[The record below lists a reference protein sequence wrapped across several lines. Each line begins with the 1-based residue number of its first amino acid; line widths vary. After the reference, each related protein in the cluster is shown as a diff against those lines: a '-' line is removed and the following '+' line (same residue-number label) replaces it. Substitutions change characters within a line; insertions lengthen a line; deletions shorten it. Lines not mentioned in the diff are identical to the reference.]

1 MLYRCIML
9 LVLLVLPVLPA
20 TALAQSS
27 PQLHWERYDNIV
39 EIRADGR
46 VQVQEQQELVVDSG
60 PARGMTRTFE
70 TGNQGAISNI
80 QVFEDGQLLTR
91 RGDTSIR
98 DAGTYAGADDGN
110 QATIRVNF
118 RDPSAD
124 RHSITIQ
131 YVINRTL
138 VANSGRATFGWNFF
152 WGDSSAPEI
161 RNGSV
166 RIRFPGAVS
175 TTQLQAS
182 ASGVPVRQS
191 STSNSV
197 YWELT
202 QPIKGRDM
210 SVNASF
216 PQSLLAQTAQFRGA
230 GTTRPAVPNNPRNP
244 TTNPV
249 PGAAVG
255 LGIGGAVFCL
265 FILFFLFI
273 AFMIIRASARAMRGG
288 YSGPRYDQSGPF
300 GGPYGQYG
308 PRRRRRYGGWGG
320 GFFPPVIITPPHQH
334 HGPYDNNSSPLDNTP
349 FDGGTGGGS
358 SSWGDSG
365 GGSSSWGDSGGGHSF
380 WGDSGGGSSSWGG
393 GGDSGGG
400 WGGGGD
406 SGGGGGSGGGSF
418 D

>member
-1 MLYRCIML
+1 MLYRLCIVF
-9 LVLLVLPVLPA
+9 VLLALPA

-39 EIRADGR
+39 EIRADGS

-70 TGNQGAISNI
+70 TGSAGAISNI
-80 QVFEDGQLLTR
+80 QVFENGQLLTR
-91 RGDTSIR
+91 RGDTSTR
-98 DAGTYAGADDGN
+98 DAGTYAGGDNGD
-110 QATIRVNF
+110 QAQIRVNF

-124 RHSITIQ
+124 SHSITIQ

-138 VANSGRATFGWNFF
+138 VATNDRATFDWNFF
-152 WGDSSAPEI
+152 WNDSAAPEI
-161 RNGSV
+161 RSGSV
-166 RIRFPGAVS
+166 RIRFPGSVG
-175 TTQLQAS
+175 TTQLDAN

-197 YWELT
+197 TWELS
-202 QPIKGRDM
+202 QPIKGRDLG
-210 SVNASF
+210 VTAAF
-216 PQSLLAQTAQFRGA
+216 PRSLLAQTAQFRSA
-230 GTTRPAVPNNPRNP
+230 GTSRPTVPNNPSTG
-244 TTNPV
+244 TTDPV

-255 LGIGGAVFCL
+255 LGIGGMVFCL

-273 AFMIIRASARAMRGG
+273 AFMIIRASARSMRRSFGG
-288 YSGPRYDQSGPF
+288 QTPYDQGDPF
-300 GGPYGQYG
+300 GTYG

-334 HGPYDNNSSPLDNTP
+334 HGPYDNGPSPFDNTP
-349 FDGGTGGGS
+349 FGGDSGGGS

-365 GGSSSWGDSGGGHSF
+365 GGSSSWGDSGGGSSS
-380 WGDSGGGSSSWGG
+380 WGDSGGGGSSWGDMG
-393 GGDSGGG
+393 GGGGG
-400 WGGGGD
+400 WGGGGGD